1 LKLNLKNGIMK
12 KNLIRLFW
20 STSSILCA
28 IVLFAFVAPQDQK
41 TAAAWV
47 VPAKY
52 KAMKNPTKGDAASAN
67 VGKML
72 YAKHCKSCHG
82 GMGLGDGP
90 KASSMKTKIGSFK
103 DAKFQSQADGE
114 IYYQTYVGRDEMTP
128 FDKKIA
134 EEEDRWAVVNFLRT
148 LK

>member
-1 LKLNLKNGIMK
+1 MK
-12 KNLIRLFW
+12 MRIKSCIRTASVVLGLV
-20 STSSILCA
+20 I
-28 IVLFAFVAPQDQK
+28 LFAFIAPQDQK
-41 TAAAWV
+41 AGAPWNI
-47 VPAKY
+47 PAKY
-52 KAMKNPTKGDAASAN
+52 KTMKNAASGDAASAN

-82 GMGLGDGP
+82 GTGLGDGP

-103 DAKFQSQADGE
+103 DAKFQGQTDGE

-128 FDKKIA
+128 FDKKIP